1 MKLIRLTS
9 ANNGKFK
16 SSFGHNII
24 IKPMSKMALLNLT
37 FKTKGEIQ
45 IDSTNSLIE
54 FSSDSPNAPVLYSI
68 NLDTEKYNLDNID
81 LFFNNL
87 SSDLNANLILNDSF
101 GLSPDSPF
109 DAYPALN
116 NTGSEFNIN
125 LSNGYNEIKYKYACY
140 MNPLVENAVS
150 PRARMVIVSE
160 DLQIGDNRIQLKDF
174 IGAVADRSKNI
185 LNEEGVY
192 ISRGS
197 SVMHAQ
203 ITGWLEMGGG
213 LQNNGG
219 GIGLSTTD
227 LGAIPGQR
235 GTNILDEHIAL
246 EIKFNRATQVYQYI
260 DEPGTPLKNS
270 TIMPYKV
277 EGTELSND
285 VIFIDKNGATF
296 EIGVIQTAQPAPFA
310 YPAERHVL
318 GTYTP
323 TVDANYYPYLYVQ
336 GAMRTMSFTMWNLTI
351 SPNIPGNGNSQALT
365 GKTDIS
371 GFDNKYRDYLTF
383 GGYLNLVEGNDWTK
397 SPVAAT
403 ITFTTLEKG
412 DVAAFVRLETG
423 SQLKHWYEPTSA
435 TDWNIYYVKP
445 IAGTPS
451 TPAATAVADL
461 ATGIITMNF
470 PSTTTLTPTAVPS
483 IVGNGHD
490 AIPKIYENRWG
501 ANGAVVEPALT
512 MSNTVWTMLGY
523 DAAAPHGRF
532 ERKALMSS
540 KNALSP
546 QSPYVALW
554 KATSESSF
562 LLSDNFIV
570 MSNTLALDSYDASQV
585 EYTGSTNHSNKTE
598 NAGRRKNI
606 LMTIPVNNNVN
617 GIVEYQS
624 NTPIFIDINNV
635 EPINIKNFNLR
646 VVDQEFNN
654 IQTDTDVSI
663 MTILIDG

>member
-16 SSFGHNII
+16 SSFGNNII
-24 IKPMSKMALLNLT
+24 IAPMSKMALLNLT
-37 FKTKGEIQ
+37 FKTKGQIQ

-68 NLDTEKYNLDNID
+68 NLDTEIYNLDNID

-109 DAYPALN
+109 DPYPALN
-116 NTGSEFNIN
+116 NTGSEFNIV
-125 LSNGYNEIKYKYACY
+125 LSNGFNEIKYKYACY
-140 MNPLVENAVS
+140 MNPLVENAIS
-150 PRARMVIVSE
+150 PKARMVIVSD

-174 IGAVADRSKNI
+174 IGAVSDRSKNI
-185 LNEEGVY
+185 LNEEGRF

-203 ITGWLEMGGG
+203 ITGWLEMGGS

-246 EIKFNRATQVYQYI
+246 EIKFNRKTQVYQYI

-277 EGTELSND
+277 DGTELSND

-323 TVDANYYPYLYVQ
+323 TVDANYHPYLYVQ

-351 SPNIPGNGNSQALT
+351 SPNIPGNGNTQALT

-383 GGYLNLVEGNDWTK
+383 GGYLNLPEGNDWTQ
-397 SPVAAT
+397 SPTAAT
-403 ITFTTLEKG
+403 ETFTTVASLG
-412 DVAAFVRLETG
+412 IAAFVRLQTG
-423 SQLKHWYEPTSA
+423 SAIKHWWEPTSA
-435 TDWNIYYVKP
+435 TDWNIYF
-445 IAGTPS
+445 TL
-451 TPAATAVADL
+451 PAAGATPDSTAVADL
-461 ATGIITMNF
+461 ATGI
-470 PSTTTLTPTAVPS
+470 LTIGGGPTVFTPAQVPS
-483 IVGNGHD
+483 MVGNGYD
-490 AIPKIYENRWG
+490 AIPKILENRWG
-501 ANGAVVEPALT
+501 VDGVAVEPALS

-523 DAAAPHGRF
+523 DTLAPDGRF
-532 ERKALMSS
+532 ERKALMSP

-585 EYTGSTNHSNKTE
+585 EYTGSTSHSHKTE

-606 LMTIPVNNNVN
+606 LMTIPVNNNIN

-654 IQTDTDVSI
+654 IQTDTDISI